1 MNVVGHQSCKLSAD
15 EICFLV
21 VIVDDFKYYDLQKKF
36 YQMEITSFLFISRAT
51 YEERMRSSVEFQNI
65 INFKEHGIE
74 RE

>member
-1 MNVVGHQSCKLSAD
+1 
-15 EICFLV
+15 
-21 VIVDDFKYYDLQKKF
+21 
-36 YQMEITSFLFISRAT
+36 MEITSFLFISRAT